1 MSKLQQGISYPYI
14 PLKKAIQIQH
24 FVENFENHTQPKY
37 HLHLQLAIRGQ
48 FLIEQRQETTGND
61 CSAQDHMTGS
71 Q

>member
-48 FLIEQRQETTGND
+48 FLIEQR
-61 CSAQDHMTGS
+61 
-71 Q
+71 

>member
-48 FLIEQRQETTGND
+48 FLIEQTGAPNED
-61 CSAQDHMTGS
+61 IVQNHLT
-71 Q
+71 